1 MKYVIV
7 ETIATFH
14 HKYLVALEDSCD
26 PAGALDVVTMEEV
39 EDFDQK
45 YLGEQIL
52 SYKEVND
59 EEITQAKNKTYYKE
73 WELETFKSVI
83 GERHEP

>member
-45 YLGEQIL
+45 YLGEHIL
-52 SYKEVND
+52 GYKEVND
-59 EEITQAKNKTYYKE
+59 EEITQAKNATFYKE
-73 WELETFKSVI
+73 WELEKFKSVI
-83 GERHEP
+83 GEQHEP

>member
-26 PAGALDVVTMEEV
+26 PAGARYVVTMEEV

-52 SYKEVND
+52 GYKEVSD
-59 EEITQAKNKTYYKE
+59 EEITQAKNETFYKE
-73 WELETFKSVI
+73 WELQTFKEII

>member
-14 HKYLVALEDSCD
+14 HKYLVALEDGCD

-52 SYKEVND
+52 SYKEVN
-59 EEITQAKNKTYYKE
+59 
-73 WELETFKSVI
+73 
-83 GERHEP
+83 

>member
-7 ETIATFH
+7 ETVATFH

-26 PAGALDVVTMEEV
+26 PAGALDLATMEEV
-39 EDFDQK
+39 EDFDQR

-52 SYKEVND
+52 GYKEVND
-59 EEITQAKNKTYYKE
+59 EEITQAKNKSYYQE
-73 WELETFKSVI
+73 WELQTFKEI
-83 GERHEP
+83 LGERHEP

>member
-14 HKYLVALEDSCD
+14 HKYLVALEDGCD
-26 PAGALDVVTMEEV
+26 PAEALDVVTMEEV

-52 SYKEVND
+52 GYKEVND
-59 EEITQAKNKTYYKE
+59 EGITQAKNKTYYKE
-73 WELETFKSVI
+73 WELQTFKEII

>member
-26 PAGALDVVTMEEV
+26 PAGAMDVVTMEEV
-39 EDFDQK
+39 EDFDQR

-52 SYKEVND
+52 GYKEVND
-59 EEITQAKNKTYYKE
+59 EEITQAKNKSYYQE
-73 WELETFKSVI
+73 WSLETFKEII
-83 GERHEP
+83 GERREP